1 MLTRGRAARS
11 RRRVRGTGAG
21 SSQPRRPARTFR
33 ARSCALNPHSQRPL
47 QPAPPR
53 NTRCPAGMPTAS
65 PAARCRPAP
74 RNGAAGGAPAALCER
89 PTAAPHPPPPRTPS
103 RARTSRTRA
112 APPHGAPCANRRAR
126 RAQRARPSAATRHAP
141 CAGSCTTTVGAAP
154 KTHAS
159 RSPWQSQVSPSHGSW
174 REPTNV
180 PVRGLSPRTT
190 VPVNG
195 FRRRCACGGR
205 ASPPGEGRARASAR
219 RCGR

>member
-33 ARSCALNPHSQRPL
+33 ARSCALNSHSQRPL

-74 RNGAAGGAPAALCER
+74 RNGAAGGAPAAPCER
-89 PTAAPHPPPPRTPS
+89 PTAAPRPPPPRTPS
-103 RARTSRTRA
+103 RSRTSRTRA

-159 RSPWQSQVSPSHGSW
+159 RSPWLNDWATLEMFVGRDGSW
-174 REPTNV
+174 RAHEHF
-180 PVRGLSPRTT
+180 L
-190 VPVNG
+190 NG
-195 FRRRCACGGR
+195 FQAGVRGGR